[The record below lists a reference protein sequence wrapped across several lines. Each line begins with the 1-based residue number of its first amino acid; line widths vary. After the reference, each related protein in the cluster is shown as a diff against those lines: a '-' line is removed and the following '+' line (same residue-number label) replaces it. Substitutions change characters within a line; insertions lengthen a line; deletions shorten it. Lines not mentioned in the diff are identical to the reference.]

1 MTKAKKI
8 VHIVC
13 VALTAAGLF
22 GIFGTAGR
30 ADTTDAAMSSL
41 MVQLAVSC
49 GVVLAGIVGE
59 AVLAKK

>member
-13 VALTAAGLF
+13 VALIAAGLF

-49 GVVLAGIVGE
+49 VVVLAGIVGE
-59 AVLAKK
+59 AALAKK